1 MKDDAALQDLGINA
15 RGHGEKRIA
24 LPGNDIADMAFEV
37 IKLRQVNTAMRR
49 RVGNLRSAVRG
60 LNKAYE
66 HARIELRN
74 KNLKKR
80 VIKLEDAA
88 ESLREGIVEGLGPM
102 KEVQA

>member
-1 MKDDAALQDLGINA
+1 MKDDHTLTALANSARLHGVRRIGI
-15 RGHGEKRIA
+15 RGE
-24 LPGNDIADMAFEV
+24 DIADMADEIV
-37 IKLRQVNTAMRR
+37 KLRQVNTAMRR